1 MITNKAIVIALIAVL
16 ICILIMILC
25 VLFLLGHSGKRN
37 GKSKTKKRKAK
48 KRVVKKPSSGNASRP
63 GRGSSSAG
71 PKTES
76 GNKLPALKA
85 QTDDDMQKYAEITKS
100 YKVLFHLYLSS
111 LASLERASSSTSSPL
126 AKCIL
131 IYLFTS
137 SLKKLDPGTAATPI
151 SRIIHSQNS
160 RSLYPASGSCLTV
173 FHKTVSVPRRS
184 PAETSAH
191 PCLALSLPL
200 P

>member
-100 YKVLFHLYLSS
+100 YLSS
-111 LASLERASSSTSSPL
+111 KYGAEIKVAGLKRYFSDRHGFD
-126 AKCIL
+126 CID
-131 IYLFTS
+131 FTYR
-137 SLKKLDPGTAATPI
+137 LDTGMAPAAFRQAMNQLDT
-151 SRIIHSQNS
+151 
-160 RSLYPASGSCLTV
+160 
-173 FHKTVSVPRRS
+173 
-184 PAETSAH
+184 
-191 PCLALSLPL
+191 ALSNVSGVDTLTFPVDGSAEGL
-200 P
+200 YRTTFYLGK